1 MSMSY
6 EEYEKLQ
13 RGDVIV
19 HDDSGHSYVIIASVG
34 ASRLIAC
41 RTVTITNPEE
51 WTKLPRREEECR
63 T

>member
-13 RGDVIV
+13 RGDVV
-19 HDDSGHSYVIIASVG
+19 VNDHSGQSYVIIASAG

-41 RTVTITNPEE
+41 RTVTITNPQE
-51 WTKLPRREEECR
+51 WTKLPRPEEECR